1 MGPTSRDFPRL
12 LCDGHLACMSSAQMP
27 AQLVVICICNAESG
41 RQCLQLYYHF
51 WQLAQLEKS
60 TEQMVESPIKHIS
73 LFLEALLN
81 MSLVTQCCSDK
92 SITHDAI
99 GIIFGA
105 LTYILSRVLLSRF
118 RSSDCVFSA
127 SERRTW
133 TGSSWSL

>member
-1 MGPTSRDFPRL
+1 
-12 LCDGHLACMSSAQMP
+12 
-27 AQLVVICICNAESG
+27 
-41 RQCLQLYYHF
+41 
-51 WQLAQLEKS
+51 
-60 TEQMVESPIKHIS
+60 MVESPIKHIS

-105 LTYILSRVLLSRF
+105 LTYILSRVLLLRF
-118 RSSDCVFSA
+118 RPSDCVFSG
-127 SERRTW
+127 SERRAW